1 MTEPAY
7 TVSKIAS
14 VCHGTIYPIDGN
26 DIAVGTTGINFA
38 PVRDLLIDSRRL
50 IHPEQ
55 SLFIALVSDR
65 NDGHKYIGEL
75 YEKGVRL
82 FMISIWPLTEFTNYD
97 LRITIEAF
105 GPETKVEPSNFE
117 NLKSKIV
124 HRKSGNS
131 YPGAVFILV
140 QDTLAALQQL
150 GAYHRSQFDIPVIGI
165 TGSNGKTIV
174 KEWLFQLLN
183 QDYRIIR
190 SPKSYNSQI
199 GVPLSVWKMRPEHE
213 LAVFEAGISRPGEME
228 HLEPVIR
235 PAIGIF
241 TNVGHAHDE
250 HFTDQ
255 RRKTEEKLRLFAHS
269 EILVYCLEY
278 PLITECLLAD
288 PAYKNLRRFTWSR
301 NQVADLQITSIE
313 RKPGQTRITGLFR
326 SEVIEID
333 IPFTDEASI
342 ENAIH
347 CLAAELVL
355 SQHLSRVPR
364 PDFPVPPPASRVPV
378 FPSRVPR
385 PTSRF
390 SRPMSRFSSLTP
402 IAMRLELKE
411 AINHCSLINDSY
423 NSDINSLSIA
433 LDFLN
438 QQNQQQ
444 KKTIILSDI
453 LQTGRD
459 KEELYE
465 EISILLESRQ
475 IGRIIGIGRDMVK
488 YAGKFT
494 IQKNFFT
501 TTDEFIRHFPISSFQ
516 NEAILLKGARIF
528 EFEKIS
534 QLLQQKA
541 HETVMEINLDAL
553 VHNLNFYRTVLR
565 PGTKT
570 MAMVK
575 AFSYGSGSYEIA
587 NVLQYHR
594 VDYLAV
600 AYADE
605 GVELRKAGIHLPIM
619 VMSPEEQSLD
629 TLLKYNLEPEIYNL
643 HILGLLEEAIARNQT
658 SIQQEVRI
666 HIKLDTGMHRLGFA
680 EPELES
686 LIRRLEQ
693 NPDLRI
699 QSVFS
704 HLAASEDPG
713 EDDFTHRQ
721 ISLFTEMSELI
732 TRVLD
737 YPVLRHIL
745 NSAGI
750 QRFPE
755 AQFDMIRLGIGLYG
769 VGANPREQSQLRNV
783 STLKSVITQIK
794 HISAGET
801 VGYNRSGKV
810 THDTII
816 AIVPVGY
823 ADGLDRRLG
832 NGRGNLFINGK
843 PAPII
848 GNICMDLTMIDV
860 TGISSPTESPGEA
873 SPASRVPCPDEA
885 SPGEASP
892 TSRVPCPDEAS
903 PGEASPTSRVPCPDF
918 SVPRPDEASPASRVP
933 CPEETSIRE
942 GTQVI
947 IFGDL
952 HPVTE
957 LATAT
962 GTIPY
967 EVLTGIS
974 RRVKRIY
981 YYE

>member
-7 TVSKIAS
+7 TVLKIAS

-26 DIAVGTTGINFA
+26 DITAGSAGHSLA

-55 SLFIALVSDR
+55 CLFIALVSDR

-82 FMISIWPLTEFTNYD
+82 FMISTWPQTEF
-97 LRITIEAF
+97 
-105 GPETKVEPSNFE
+105 
-117 NLKSKIV
+117 
-124 HRKSGNS
+124 
-131 YPGAVFILV
+131 PGATFILV
-140 QDTLAALQQL
+140 PDTLKALQQL

-165 TGSNGKTIV
+165 TGSNGNTIV

-199 GVPLSVWKMRPEHE
+199 GVPLSVWKMQPEHE

-235 PAIGIF
+235 PTIGIF

-278 PLITECLLAD
+278 PLITECLSAD
-288 PAYKNLRRFTWSR
+288 PVYKNLRTFIWSR
-301 NQVADLQITSIE
+301 NQEADLQITSIE
-313 RKPGQTRITGLFR
+313 RNTGHTRITGLFR
-326 SEVIEID
+326 PEVIEID

-347 CLAAELVL
+347 CLALELVL
-355 SQHLSRVPR
+355 TNPSFVPTSASPVPR
-364 PDFPVPPPASRVPV
+364 PDFHVPRPVSRVPV
-378 FPSRVPR
+378 F
-385 PTSRF
+385 TSRF
-390 SRPMSRFSSLTP
+390 STLTP

-411 AINHCSLINDSY
+411 AVNHCSLINDSY

-465 EISILLESRQ
+465 EISSMLVSRQ

-553 VHNLNFYRTVLR
+553 VQNLNFYRAALQ

-680 EPELES
+680 GPELES

-704 HLAASEDPG
+704 HLAASEDPV
-713 EDDFTHRQ
+713 EDEFTRRQ
-721 ISLFTEMSELI
+721 ISLFEEMSEQI

-750 QRFPE
+750 RRFPD

-769 VGANPREQSQLRNV
+769 VGANPAEQSQLRNV

-794 HISAGET
+794 HISGGET
-801 VGYNRSGKV
+801 IGYNRSGKV
-810 THDTII
+810 TRDAVI

-832 NGRGNLFINGK
+832 NGRGKLFINGK

-848 GNICMDLTMIDV
+848 GNICMDLTMIDI
-860 TGISSPTESPGEA
+860 TGIISLSESPGQ
-873 SPASRVPCPDEA
+873 V
-885 SPGEASP
+885 
-892 TSRVPCPDEAS
+892 
-903 PGEASPTSRVPCPDF
+903 
-918 SVPRPDEASPASRVP
+918 SPASRVP
-933 CPEETSIRE
+933 CPEIDNIRE
-942 GTQVI
+942 GDEVI
-947 IFGDL
+947 IFGDN
-952 HPVTE
+952 HPVSE
-957 LATAT
+957 MAQAT